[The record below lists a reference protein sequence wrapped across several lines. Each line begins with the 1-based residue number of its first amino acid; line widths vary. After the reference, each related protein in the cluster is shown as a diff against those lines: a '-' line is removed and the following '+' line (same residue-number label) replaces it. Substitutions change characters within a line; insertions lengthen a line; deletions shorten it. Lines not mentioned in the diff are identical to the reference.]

1 MEEARI
7 GYMSRMGFS
16 YKKVE
21 ELGVI
26 SLLWKFQLHIES
38 RFSSMM
44 KSGSALALSSIMEF
58 LWNLIMNFLM
68 RAEMKSAQLL
78 IPDIVF

>member
-1 MEEARI
+1 
-7 GYMSRMGFS
+7 
-16 YKKVE
+16 
-21 ELGVI
+21 
-26 SLLWKFQLHIES
+26 
-38 RFSSMM
+38 MM

-68 RAEMKSAQLL
+68 RAEMKSAQPL

>member
-1 MEEARI
+1 
-7 GYMSRMGFS
+7 MSRMGFS

-26 SLLWKFQLHIES
+26 SPVVEISVAYRKQVFFDDEIE
-38 RFSSMM
+38 
-44 KSGSALALSSIMEF
+44 SALALSSIMEF

-68 RAEMKSAQLL
+68 RAEMKSAQPL